1 MITPADSNS
10 APAQYDAVPVQS
22 MDIQAPQADLTA
34 VVEAAGALA
43 GAGIVYPR
51 GPRQS
56 MTETLLSSPQGFA
69 SQGYD
74 IDAGYSGG
82 GGGDWPNDIEPTV
95 QGP

>member
-22 MDIQAPQADLTA
+22 MDIQAPQADLSGA
-34 VVEAAGALA
+34 VAAAGALA
-43 GAGIVYPR
+43 GAGVVYPQ
-51 GPRQS
+51 GPRQAA
-56 MTETLLSSPQGFA
+56 TEALMQSPQGFA
-69 SQGYD
+69 SEGYD